1 MAKNSQHRNLAKM
14 SKQAQY
20 YWRHRDEILKKHAEL
35 AKNPEYLEHK
45 RKISLKS
52 YYKRKEEKNANTKNK
67 VR

>member
-1 MAKNSQHRNLAKM
+1 M